1 MRFFPQISVTC
12 RVNIVNF
19 LPGVSEGDRVDL
31 AYFVFAGSMLSVS
44 PGAEQRICF
53 TGAWANDDDKYI

>member
-19 LPGVSEGDRVDL
+19 LPGVSGGDRVDL

-53 TGAWANDDDKYI
+53 TGA

>member
-1 MRFFPQISVTC
+1 MPNGFIKGLVYQLPANEILPTNFSLC

-44 PGAEQRICF
+44 LVEE
-53 TGAWANDDDKYI
+53 